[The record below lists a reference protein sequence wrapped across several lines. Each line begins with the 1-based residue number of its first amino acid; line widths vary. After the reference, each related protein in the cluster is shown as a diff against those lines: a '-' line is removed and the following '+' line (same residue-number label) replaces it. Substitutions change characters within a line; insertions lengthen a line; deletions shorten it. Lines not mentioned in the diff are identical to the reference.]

1 MSKQETHV
9 GKIKPTGL
17 SLVEWMFE
25 NQHLVTEHYKGQDD
39 LYEIFYSGLS
49 CGYNKFIHIDD
60 EVWEVIQDKEYDDY
74 EILEMTSNF
83 DGTFNYILSYYN
95 GGCGFS
101 EAMQY
106 AKDKLNESDN

>member
-1 MSKQETHV
+1 MSRQETHV

-25 NQHLVTEHYKGQDD
+25 NQHLVPDPYKCNDPFD
-39 LYEIFYSGLS
+39 MFYSGLS
-49 CGYNKFIHIDD
+49 CGYNKFILLDG

-83 DGTFNYILSYYN
+83 DGTFNYVLSYYN

-106 AKDKLNESDN
+106 AKDKLNDI

>member
-1 MSKQETHV
+1 MSRQETHV

-25 NQHLVTEHYKGQDD
+25 NQHLVLDRFKDQED
-39 LYEIFYSGLS
+39 LHELFWWGLS
-49 CGYNKFIHIDD
+49 CECNKFILLDD
-60 EVWEVIQDKEYDDY
+60 EVWEVIQDSEFDEYDIFKMVPNLD
-74 EILEMTSNF
+74 
-83 DGTFNYILSYYN
+83 DTFNYVLSYYN

-106 AKDKLNESDN
+106 AKDKLNDI